1 MKEFKG
7 KVAVVTG
14 GASGIG
20 RAMADRFA
28 AAGMKVVVADVE
40 QAALEQAV
48 AEIGATGAETLAVRT
63 DVSKGADVEALAQR
77 TVERFGK
84 VHIVCN
90 NAGVAV
96 SGPCWTNTLADWEWV
111 LGVNLWGVIHGVR
124 VFTPIMLA
132 QEEDGHIVNTGSV
145 AGLMS
150 GPGMGIY
157 NVTKHSVVTLSET
170 LHQELTMFGARV
182 RVSVL
187 CPGFVKTRI
196 FDSARNRPSDL
207 AATAPRPPGAD
218 EMEQMGRL
226 MLAGGLEPSVIAE
239 RVFDAI
245 EAERFYILPHPEFK
259 DRVKTRLEDIMMER
273 NPNPPDMQALLS
285 RVTGKSPGA

>member
-1 MKEFKG
+1 MKDFKG

-28 AAGMKVVVADVE
+28 AAGMKIVLADVE
-40 QAALEQAV
+40 PAALERAA
-48 AEIGATGAETLAVRT
+48 AEIGATGAETLPVRT
-63 DVSKGADVEALAQR
+63 DVSKAADVEALAQA
-77 TVERFGK
+77 TLDRFGK

-90 NAGVAV
+90 NAGVAI
-96 SGPCWTNTLADWEWV
+96 SGPCWTHTIADWEWL
-111 LGVNLWGVIHGVR
+111 LGVNLWGVIHGIR
-124 VFTPIMLA
+124 VFTPILLA
-132 QEEDGHIVNTGSV
+132 QGEDGHIVNTGSV

-170 LHQELTMFGARV
+170 LHQELTMMEARV
-182 RVSVL
+182 HVSVL

-196 FDSARNRPSDL
+196 FESARNRPSEL
-207 AATAPRPPGAD
+207 ADTAPPVPGAI

-226 MLAGGLEPSVIAE
+226 LLAGGLEPVVIAE
-239 RVFDAI
+239 RVFDAV
-245 EAERFYILPHPEFK
+245 ASERFYILPHPEFK
-259 DRVKTRLEDIMMER
+259 ERVKGRLEDIMAER
-273 NPNPPDMQALLS
+273 NPSPPDMQALLS
-285 RVTGKSPGA
+285 RVGRAPS

>member
-20 RAMADRFA
+20 RALANRFA
-28 AAGMKVVVADVE
+28 AAGMKVVIADVE
-40 QAALEQAV
+40 PAALEQA
-48 AEIGATGAETLAVRT
+48 AGEIAATGAETLAVRT
-63 DVSKGADVEALAQR
+63 DVSNGAEVEALAR
-77 TVERFGK
+77 AALARFGK
-84 VHIVCN
+84 IHIVCN

-96 SGPCWTNTLADWEWV
+96 SGPCWTNTVADWEWV

-124 VFTPIMLA
+124 VFTPILLA
-132 QEEDGHIVNTGSV
+132 QGEDGHIVNTGSV

-150 GPGMGIY
+150 GPNMGIY

-170 LHQELTMFGARV
+170 LHQELVLMGARV

-196 FDSARNRPSDL
+196 FDSARNRPSSL
-207 AATAPRPPGAD
+207 ADTAPRAPGAD
-218 EMEQMGRL
+218 EMEQMGRI
-226 MLAGGLEPSVIAE
+226 MLAGGLEPSVIAD
-239 RVFDAI
+239 RVFAAI

-259 DRVKTRLEDIMMER
+259 ERVKARLEDIMAER
-273 NPNPPDMQALLS
+273 NPSPPDLQTLLS
-285 RVTGKSPGA
+285 RLGGKAQ

>member
-1 MKEFKG
+1 MKDFKG

-28 AAGMKVVVADVE
+28 VAGMKIVLADIE
-40 QAALEQAV
+40 PAALERAA
-48 AEIGATGAETLAVRT
+48 AEIAATGAETLAVRT
-63 DVSKGADVEALAQR
+63 DVSKGADVEALAQA
-77 TVERFGK
+77 TLDRFGK

-90 NAGVAV
+90 NAGVAI
-96 SGPCWTNTLADWEWV
+96 SAPCWTHTVADWEWV

-124 VFTPIMLA
+124 VFTPILLS
-132 QEEDGHIVNTGSV
+132 QGEDGHIVNTGSV

-157 NVTKHSVVTLSET
+157 NVSKHSVVTLSET
-170 LHQELTMFGARV
+170 LHQELAMMGARV
-182 RVSVL
+182 HVSVL

-196 FDSARNRPSDL
+196 FESARNRPGHL
-207 AATAPRPPGAD
+207 ADTAPRPPGGE

-226 MLAGGLEPSVIAE
+226 LLAGGLEPSVIAE
-239 RVFDAI
+239 RVFEAI
-245 EAERFYILPHPEFK
+245 ASERFYILPHPEFK
-259 DRVKTRLEDIMMER
+259 ERVKARFEDIMAER
-273 NPNPPDMQALLS
+273 NPSLPDMQALLS
-285 RVTGKSPGA
+285 RIGRSSS